1 MAASN
6 TRRSDE
12 MNEPTARSYA
22 AGSQPEAKRKEE
34 KTVSNQLTRRDFAI
48 RTAGLGLAG
57 FGVAGF
63 GLATGIA
70 PAATLAEAEQA
81 SRSETSPA
89 IADPYSLVDPELLPA
104 LKQFPAYDLSLEMVG
119 KFRQF
124 VGLPPLPAPAP
135 QPVERHIPWP
145 HGAPE
150 VRAPEVRL
158 WIVDPAPFDKDK
170 PLLLHMH
177 GGGFMMTDPNLM
189 PRLQGIATDCHCVV
203 VSVDYRLAPETR
215 YPGALEDNYAALKWV
230 HAHAAELGIDRS
242 RIAVGG
248 ESAGAGHAASLAIH
262 ARDHNKR
269 DRHKRDHNE
278 EDVPICFQLLI
289 YPQLDDRTGSS
300 RPAPP
305 AIGNFLWTA
314 SANRLAWSSLL
325 GVPAGSSKVPAAAVP
340 ARVASLAGLP
350 PAWIGVGSI
359 DLFVEEDME
368 YARRLVHGGVA
379 TELLVVRGA
388 FHGFDLL
395 VPDAEVSQQFSASW
409 KSALR
414 RAFATS

>member
-1 MAASN
+1 M
-6 TRRSDE
+6 
-12 MNEPTARSYA
+12 
-22 AGSQPEAKRKEE
+22 
-34 KTVSNQLTRRDFAI
+34 SNQLTRRDFAI
-48 RTAGLGLAG
+48 RS
-57 FGVAGF
+57 AGF
-63 GLATGIA
+63 GLALGLA

-89 IADPYSLVDPELLPA
+89 VANPYSLVDPEFLPA
-104 LKQFPAYDLSLEMVG
+104 LKQFPAVDLSAEIVR
-119 KFRQF
+119 KFRQSPSM
-124 VGLPPLPAPAP
+124 PPLPGPAP
-135 QPVERHIPWP
+135 QPVERHIPGP
-145 HGAPE
+145 PG
-150 VRAPEVRL
+150 APEVRL
-158 WIVDPAPFDKDK
+158 WVADPAPAEKSK
-170 PLLLHMH
+170 PVLLHMH
-177 GGGFMMTDPNLM
+177 GGGFMMPDPWLL
-189 PRLQGIATDCHCVV
+189 PQLQGIATDCHCVV

-215 YPGALEDNYAALKWV
+215 YPGSLEDNYAALKWV

-248 ESAGAGHAASLAIH
+248 ESAGGGHAASLAIH
-262 ARDHNKR
+262 ARDR
-269 DRHKRDHNE
+269 NE
-278 EDVPICFQLLI
+278 VPIVFQLLI
-289 YPQLDDRTGSS
+289 YPGLDDRTGST

-305 AIGNFLWTA
+305 AVGHFMWNA

-325 GVPAGSSKVPAAAVP
+325 GVPAGSSKVPVAAVP
-340 ARVASLAGLP
+340 ARVASVAGLP

-368 YARRLVHGGVA
+368 YARRLVHAGVA

-414 RAFATS
+414 KAFHWRS